1 MQVVRGGST
10 AILFTGHEQNTL
22 AGLAALN
29 PPSWYSGPLK
39 KACQCWLERVNS
51 LHNET
56 LSQP

>member
-1 MQVVRGGST
+1 MRAVWGGST
-10 AILFTGHEQNTL
+10 AILLQGMSKNTR